1 MDDPALFQL
10 APLST
15 PTTQQMAIQ
24 ALDCFMSIG
33 TSQVC
38 ILRGDDVGEGGKK
51 KQTYQRSDD

>member
-1 MDDPALFQL
+1 
-10 APLST
+10 
-15 PTTQQMAIQ
+15 
-24 ALDCFMSIG
+24 MSIG